1 MVHTGVVVSSNVVYT
16 DTVVRAGSGG
26 RGFKDVVLRDMV
38 LRARGAFNRNL
49 KAETL
54 PRP

>member
-1 MVHTGVVVSSNVVYT
+1 MSTGRLEKKIT
-16 DTVVRAGSGG
+16 TAEEEG

-38 LRARGAFNRNL
+38 LRARGAFNGNL